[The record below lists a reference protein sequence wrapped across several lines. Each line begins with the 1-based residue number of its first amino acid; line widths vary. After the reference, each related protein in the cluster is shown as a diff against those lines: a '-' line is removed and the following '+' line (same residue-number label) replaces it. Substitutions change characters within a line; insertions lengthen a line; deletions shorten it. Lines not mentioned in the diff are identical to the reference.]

1 MSSSMSVYVLLLCMY
16 ACVYETSCIYIY
28 ITLMYIPIHLCINSI
43 YSHHSY
49 LSYILCHIYRRRVTN
64 ISFRRTNKL
73 SHDTKRTSSNSNVIR
88 HIRKSIAKVTG
99 IHHYWDSEYNSTLP
113 SLFITPPTTTT
124 TTTTP
129 TASLHEKSSASDT
142 HADTGYYNSDQ
153 LRLIIMNMGDQT
165 VAIEEPRDD
174 DDDDSSSNSGIWLD
188 VWSGY
193 QLFSSIISRK
203 FV

>member
-1 MSSSMSVYVLLLCMY
+1 MSCTY
-16 ACVYETSCIYIY
+16 
-28 ITLMYIPIHLCINSI
+28 
-43 YSHHSY
+43 
-49 LSYILCHIYRRRVTN
+49 IYRRKVTN
-64 ISFRRTNKL
+64 ISFRRTHKPKHR
-73 SHDTKRTSSNSNVIR
+73 SDRSSNSSNIIR

-124 TTTTP
+124 P

-142 HADTGYYNSDQ
+142 HADTGYDHKGHNSDQ

-174 DDDDSSSNSGIWLD
+174 DDDDDDSSNSGIWLD